1 MLNFIKKNRIG
12 ILAYAAVM
20 SAEWLVAY
28 AAYQAGLAKG
38 TVEGTKLATSAIRT
52 STFAIELATQA
63 VSKNEDEY
71 EDKEK
76 SARDN

>member
-12 ILAYAAVM
+12 ILTYVAVM
-20 SAEWLVAY
+20 SAEWLLAY

-52 STFAIELATQA
+52 STSAIEFATQV
-63 VSKNEDEY
+63 VSKNEDKY

-76 SARDN
+76 SVRDN

>member
-52 STFAIELATQA
+52 AKAIELADRI
-63 VSKNEDEY
+63 VSKNEDK
-71 EDKEK
+71 DAK
-76 SARDN
+76 DN